1 VIDPLEDAVRATTRG
16 ELVVFPTDTVYGL
29 GTRPDDAAATGR
41 VFTAKRR
48 PRDLELPVL
57 VASLDQARGVGVF
70 DERAERLAGAFW
82 PGALTLIVP
91 RAEAALGWDLGEEPA
106 TVGVRMPHHVL
117 ALALLA
123 GAGPLA
129 VTSANRSGEPTPLDC
144 DGLVRTF
151 GDLVAVY
158 LCQPEPPAGSPSTV
172 LDLTGA
178 EPCVLREGS
187 VRLRELAA
195 FFA

>member
-1 VIDPLEDAVRATTRG
+1 VSDPLEDAVTAATRG

-29 GTRPDDAAATGR
+29 GTRPDDATATGR
-41 VFTAKRR
+41 VFAAKRR

-57 VASLDQARGVGVF
+57 VASLDQARGVGAF

-91 RAEAALGWDLGEEPA
+91 RAEGAMAWDLGGDPA
-106 TVGVRMPHHVL
+106 TVGFRMPHHVL

-123 GAGPLA
+123 RAGPLA
-129 VTSANRSGEPTPLDC
+129 VTSANRSGEPTPSDC
-144 DGLVRTF
+144 DALVSTF
-151 GDLVAVY
+151 GDLVSVY

-172 LDLTGA
+172 LDVTGP
-178 EPCVLREGS
+178 EPRVLREGA
-187 VRLRELAA
+187 VRARDLTAFLA
-195 FFA
+195 

>member
-1 VIDPLEDAVRATTRG
+1 VTDPLEDAVMATTRG
-16 ELVVFPTDTVYGL
+16 DLVVFPTDTVYGL
-29 GTRPDDAAATGR
+29 GTRPDDPAATAR
-41 VFTAKRR
+41 VFAAKRR

-57 VASLDQARGVGVF
+57 VASLDQARGVGAF

-91 RAEAALGWDLGEEPA
+91 RTEAALPWDLGGDPT

-117 ALALLA
+117 ALAVIA

-129 VTSANRSGEPTPLDC
+129 VTSANRSGEPTPSDC
-144 DGLVRTF
+144 DGLVRAF

-172 LDLTGA
+172 LDVTGP
-178 EPCVLREGS
+178 EPRVLREGA
-187 VRLRELAA
+187 VREHELTA
-195 FFA
+195 FLA

>member
-1 VIDPLEDAVRATTRG
+1 VTDPLEDAVTATTRG

-29 GTRPDDAAATGR
+29 GTRPDDAAATAR
-41 VFTAKRR
+41 LFAAKRR

-57 VASLDQARGVGVF
+57 VASFDQARRVGAF
-70 DERAERLAGAFW
+70 DERAERLVGAFW

-91 RAEAALGWDLGEEPA
+91 RAEAALGWDLGGGPA

-123 GAGPLA
+123 SAGPLA
-129 VTSANRSGEPTPLDC
+129 VTSANRSGEPTPSDC
-144 DGLVRTF
+144 DGLVRAF

-158 LCQPEPPAGSPSTV
+158 LCQPEPPAGAPSTV
-172 LDLTGA
+172 LDVTGP
-178 EPCVLREGS
+178 EPRLVREGA
-187 VRLRELAA
+187 VPDRELAA
-195 FFA
+195 FLA

>member
-1 VIDPLEDAVRATTRG
+1 VTAPLEDAVAAAARG

-29 GTRPDDAAATGR
+29 GTRPDDPAATGR
-41 VFTAKRR
+41 VFAAKRR

-57 VASLDQARGVGVF
+57 VASLDQARRVGAF

-91 RAEAALGWDLGEEPA
+91 RAEAAVGWDLGGDPT

-123 GAGPLA
+123 SIGPLA
-129 VTSANRSGEPTPLDC
+129 VTSANRSGEATPSDC
-144 DGLVRTF
+144 DELVRAF
-151 GDLVAVY
+151 GDLVAIY

-172 LDLTGA
+172 LDVTGP
-178 EPCVLREGS
+178 EPLVLREGAL
-187 VRLRELAA
+187 RERELAA
-195 FFA
+195 FLA